1 MKNKQLASH
10 GSKRFENTDKMFW
23 KLRWNGYIFP
33 SFLHIYLKVLFS
45 LFEIVYTW
53 SLFQPAFTCFKVSN
67 RNTRTR
73 CEICPKL
80 TIKIPEL
87 RHWCRSGIFIANFG
101 HISHLVLVFLL
112 LTSNMW
118 LPAGINLCNGCKV
131 LAVQR
136 LAFHFII
143 FLFIIILLI
152 SSRSFS
158 IKVHTL

>member
-1 MKNKQLASH
+1 MLPKYYYDIMPNIY
-10 GSKRFENTDKMFW
+10 SKMLLQQSNIW
-23 KLRWNGYIFP
+23 ACSN
-33 SFLHIYLKVLFS
+33 
-45 LFEIVYTW
+45 
-53 SLFQPAFTCFKVSN
+53 PAGNCMFKVN
-67 RNTRTR
+67 NTNTRTG

-80 TIKIPEL
+80 TIKTPER
-87 RHWCRSGIFIANFG
+87 RHWRRSGVFIANFG